1 MIIGYSITTALS
13 VLFFILYRILIK
25 KREFWLALLF
35 ACIMV
40 VNLGYLMLSLAK
52 TVELA
57 IFANDVAYLGS
68 VFLSMCMLFTIL
80 KLCGFNVTKRLAIM
94 LIVAGA
100 VMFLIVATSGF
111 LPWYY
116 TSIRIETV
124 NGATTLI
131 KEYGILHLLYL
142 IYIVAYFSA
151 MIGVIIYSVIR
162 KKGQS
167 QKIANFL
174 AFIVLINI
182 LVWFFEKFVD
192 NSFEFLSI
200 TYVISETLFI
210 LLYWLIQDYV
220 HQKNIP
226 QIEQGETAIT
236 FMSVEQKLNK
246 VLATL
251 KHGTSLAVREREIL
265 ELILQNKKRKD
276 IASELMISENTV
288 KTYTRSLYSKL
299 GVSSRNEL
307 YELVLKP

>member
-131 KEYGILHLLYL
+131 KEYGILHSLYL

-200 TYVISETLFI
+200 TYVISEILFI

>member
-52 TVELA
+52 TVEFA

-131 KEYGILHLLYL
+131 KEYGILHSLYL

-200 TYVISETLFI
+200 TYVISEILFI